1 MTAATNNI
9 SPEMTGNRPEPVR
22 PGGPRHRLLHRS
34 VLALF
39 IGIPLAAMLSAV
51 PLAWGWGLSWRDVVI
66 TTVMYAVSGH
76 GITVGFHRYFT
87 HRSFKASRPL
97 RIALAVAGSLA
108 VQGEVIRWVADHR
121 QHHRFSDRDGDPH
134 SPWRYGQ
141 SLRGL
146 AKGMVYAHVGWIVA
160 AGHAPRRDYAPDLLA
175 DPDITAVSALYPAW
189 AAVSVFLPPLAGGL
203 WSMSWLGAVTAFFW
217 ATLVRIGLFHH
228 VTWSINSICHVAGQ
242 RPLRSRDR
250 SGNVWWLAVLSMGE
264 SWHNVHH
271 ADPTCARHGALRG
284 QVDSSAR
291 VIQALAALGWAWDV
305 RWPDARRLA
314 ARRVG

>member
-1 MTAATNNI
+1 MRSI
-9 SPEMTGNRPEPVR
+9 SAEKAGRR
-22 PGGPRHRLLHRS
+22 PGSGGPHPGLWNRLF
-34 VLALF
+34 LALF
-39 IGIPLAAMLSAV
+39 IGIPIAAMLSAIPV
-51 PLAWGWGLSWRDVVI
+51 AWGWGLTWRDVVI
-66 TTVMYAVSGH
+66 ATVMYAVSGH
-76 GITVGFHRYFT
+76 GVTVGFHRYFT

-97 RIALAVAGSLA
+97 RVALAIAGSLA

-121 QHHRFSDRDGDPH
+121 KHHRFSDRDGDPH

-146 AKGMVYAHVGWIVA
+146 AQGMLYAHVGWIVES
-160 AGHAPRRDYAPDLLA
+160 GHAPRREYAPDLLA
-175 DPDITAVSALYPAW
+175 DPDIAGVSRLYPAW
-189 AAVSVFLPPLAGGL
+189 VAVSVFLPPLAGGL
-203 WSMSWLGAVTAFFW
+203 WSMSWPGAVTAFFW

-228 VTWSINSICHVAGQ
+228 VTWSINSVCHVAGK
-242 RPLRSRDR
+242 RPLRSHDR
-250 SGNVWWLAVLSMGE
+250 SGNVWWLSVLSMGE

-291 VIQALAALGWAWDV
+291 VIQAMEALGWAWDV

-314 ARRVG
+314 TRRAG